1 MVLKLYSFPWL
12 DDENS
17 KMVLNIRTNVFV
29 KEFGGDKFL
38 EFDGLDPQAIHFVLL
53 FDNQAVGAARW
64 REVDNRIKIEK
75 LAIIKDYRG
84 KGFANLLLKYILE
97 DIILSEKEIFLE
109 TLGENYT
116 FFEHKGFVIEEEY
129 SKGNLFYRNMKY
141 VKKSE

>member
-17 KMVLNIRTNVFV
+17 KMALNIRTNVFV
-29 KEFGGDKFL
+29 KEFGADKFL
-38 EFDGLDPQAIHFVLL
+38 EFDGLDPKAIHFLL
-53 FDNQAVGAARW
+53 LLENHAIGTARW
-64 REVDNRIKIEK
+64 QEIDNKIKIEK

-109 TLGENYT
+109 TLNENYT
-116 FFEHKGFVIEEEY
+116 FFEHKGFVVEEEY
-129 SKGNLFYRNMKY
+129 SKGDLLYRNMKY
-141 VKKSE
+141 VRKSE